1 MSTAGRLLHPPPQH
15 RNLARLHR
23 SQLRGRRRAC
33 TMTSSSQAMARYSTP
48 SCSAS
53 TLLHA
58 VGAHRA
64 RYSAT
69 VRRMRYSA
77 PRQRY
82 SARWPEIWN
91 HRDPLLRGA
100 LLGKLAPSGARG
112 RLCARAASRRR
123 QPPYMAT
130 RGCAIE
136 RAPGPAPIRP
146 TLNGGADES
155 VLTRTRAYSHG
166 CLLARVLT
174 RTTHP
179 SHPVGICP
187 FSGTSCAADRTSQQV
202 RNLRLRNLPGLA
214 CLRRALWDFVQE
226 NVHPNIIYPPGAH
239 RRLGSRR
246 ERSSLGVSSNG
257 SCGDMCRITARP
269 YKARHVCVDRNAM
282 MLVAFS
288 FVPYAPPPRATDLK
302 YFQLAFC

>member
-1 MSTAGRLLHPPPQH
+1 MSTAGRLHTSAAATQKPRSSCRSSPSEPA
-15 RNLARLHR
+15 ARATTCLYYDFIVA
-23 SQLRGRRRAC
+23 GDGA
-33 TMTSSSQAMARYSTP
+33 
-48 SCSAS
+48 
-53 TLLHA
+53 LLHA
-58 VGAHRA
+58 VVLRQHVTPCCRRASCALLSHGAPDALLRTEAALLRSLA
-64 RYSAT
+64 RDLESSRPVTPGSLTRRTRPLRGERSSVRTGCVPKAAGAT
-69 VRRMRYSA
+69 HA
-77 PRQRY
+77 
-82 SARWPEIWN
+82 
-91 HRDPLLRGA
+91 PLLRGA

-155 VLTRTRAYSHG
+155 VLTRTRAYSHE

-226 NVHPNIIYPPGAH
+226 NVHPNINHLSTG
-239 RRLGSRR
+239 GS
-246 ERSSLGVSSNG
+246 S
-257 SCGDMCRITARP
+257 
-269 YKARHVCVDRNAM
+269 KAR
-282 MLVAFS
+282 LT
-288 FVPYAPPPRATDLK
+288 PRA
-302 YFQLAFC
+302 QLSGCV